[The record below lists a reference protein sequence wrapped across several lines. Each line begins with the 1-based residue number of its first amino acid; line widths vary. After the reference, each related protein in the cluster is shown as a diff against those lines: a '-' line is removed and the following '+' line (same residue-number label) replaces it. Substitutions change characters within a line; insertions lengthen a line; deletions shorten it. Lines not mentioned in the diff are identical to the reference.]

1 MSNGYLTE
9 VGKKYILSSFFKGES
24 IQDKLYIGL
33 CGNISLEGQIE
44 GEPVGHTG
52 YMRVVLN
59 GESWKMADG
68 PSITTDPILF
78 RNRGNGS
85 WPEITTAFLSFG
97 NALNSPVIA
106 VSFLDHKRILFK
118 GDALEVP
125 IKIRFS

>member
-68 PSITTDPILF
+68 VRAAGHRAGGQRRRVVGQLAPKAAS
-78 RNRGNGS
+78 
-85 WPEITTAFLSFG
+85 
-97 NALNSPVIA
+97 
-106 VSFLDHKRILFK
+106 
-118 GDALEVP
+118 
-125 IKIRFS
+125 